1 MAPYG
6 AYKQIL
12 NRVNSLNIQLK
23 LEYFSEKI
31 MEYQGELKKTW
42 KTIDQSINK
51 WSNTTVVPC
60 LTVEGQTVTSNRAIA
75 ASINEYF
82 CNIGNKL
89 SEKIPEQ
96 RTPSCVV
103 NTLDTPLPFLIP
115 IGFCFGRI
123 CHNLLI

>member
-1 MAPYG
+1 MPTENKYE
-6 AYKQIL
+6 
-12 NRVNSLNIQLK
+12 VNETIIRFYIVRAWSFGPRPVRQSCFTLDPPL
-23 LEYFSEKI
+23 
-31 MEYQGELKKTW
+31 
-42 KTIDQSINK
+42 TIDQVINK
-51 WSNTTVVPC
+51 WSNTTVVPY

-75 ASINEYF
+75 ASMNEYF

-89 SEKIPEQ
+89 SKKIPEQ

-115 IGFCFGRI
+115 IGFCFGLI